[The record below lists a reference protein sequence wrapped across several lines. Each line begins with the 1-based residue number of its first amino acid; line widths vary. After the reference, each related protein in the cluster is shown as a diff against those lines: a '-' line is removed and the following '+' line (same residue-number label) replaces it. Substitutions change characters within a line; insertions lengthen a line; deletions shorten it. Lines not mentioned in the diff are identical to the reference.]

1 MLTVATRKLTVAA
14 AKGASRS
21 VRNRALTAAWTG
33 SPAPAS
39 RPRPT
44 SGSRPRTG
52 LTDRQAPAGRGQ
64 RPPSGDHAE
73 RAEQGADRDG
83 LAGQAQQAEPVQ
95 HQRGEHL
102 AADEEPDADQGAE
115 PREQHDAGGDVQR
128 AGHATAE
135 VPRGHRA
142 EPAERG
148 EGAETAG
155 QGGEQGS
162 GQPKLERGCAG
173 RAVHRPVELDVGGGL
188 HGQQGAGE
196 EGQEQQGTVHD
207 VLRN

>member
-1 MLTVATRKLTVAA
+1 MLTVAARKLTVAA

-21 VRNRALTAAWTG
+21 ARSRALTAAWTG

-44 SGSRPRTG
+44 SGSRRLGADDDHHPDDHGERT
-52 LTDRQAPAGRGQ
+52 
-64 RPPSGDHAE
+64 
-73 RAEQGADRDG
+73 EQGADRDG

-102 AADEEPDADQGAE
+102 AADEQPDADQGAE
-115 PREQHDAGGDVQR
+115 PWEQHYAGGDVQR

-135 VPRGHRA
+135 VPGGHRA

-148 EGAETAG
+148 ERAEAAG
-155 QGGEQGS
+155 EGGEQGG
-162 GQPKLERGCAG
+162 GQHELERGGTG

-196 EGQEQQGTVHD
+196 EGQAQQGTVHD
-207 VLRN
+207 VLPN